1 MWNKIVWVLSEV
13 MSLTSEDK
21 GDRSNQKREYGRGC
35 SPSIRGGGGGG
46 RGLLLA
52 VGKVSKICGYATVV
66 SGRPWEGTEVG
77 GRPWGEDRGR

>member
-21 GDRSNQKREYGRGC
+21 GDWSNQKREYGRGC
-35 SPSIRGGGGGG
+35 SPSTKGGGGVGY

-52 VGKVSKICGYATVV
+52 VGKV
-66 SGRPWEGTEVG
+66 
-77 GRPWGEDRGR
+77 